1 MQENPKSGCLPFVGG
16 GGRVARLNGKIDLL
30 YPSLTKEKGDLLSV
44 DHHIVSGQ
52 SPGVEEFG
60 TDNAG

>member
-1 MQENPKSGCLPFVGG
+1 MQENPKSGCLP
-16 GGRVARLNGKIDLL
+16 
-30 YPSLTKEKGDLLSV
+30 KEKGDLLSV